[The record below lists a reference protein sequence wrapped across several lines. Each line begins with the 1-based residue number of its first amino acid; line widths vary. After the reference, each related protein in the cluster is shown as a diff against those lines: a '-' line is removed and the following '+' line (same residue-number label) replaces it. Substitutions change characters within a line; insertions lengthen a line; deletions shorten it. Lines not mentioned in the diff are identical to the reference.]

1 MPFRAVTTVS
11 DVSPGTSRAFL
22 VDDREVMVCNVDG
35 EFYAVDNVCSHDEGP
50 LDEGAIVGCE
60 IECPRHGARF
70 DLRDGRA
77 TTPRRSFRSTSSLSE
92 SWETQWR
99 STSEMNIHAADHSGS
114 RTSESVNGAARC

>member
-11 DVSPGTSRAFL
+11 EVPSGTSSVFP
-22 VDDREVMVCNVDG
+22 VDDREIAVCNVDG

-70 DLRDGRA
+70 DIRDGRA
-77 TTPRRSFRSTSSLSE
+77 TSPPAFLP
-92 SWETQWR
+92 
-99 STSEMNIHAADHSGS
+99 IDVF
-114 RTSESVNGAARC
+114 SVRVVGDTVEIDV